1 MKKITI
7 FSAILIAVL
16 GLCGCQMPE
25 YYQESAVNRARTF
38 LLEKMTDLTLEEVAY
53 IKYNRPVIV
62 HEKILGNVPSVRS
75 SKIGSDLS
83 QIGIVWRIPERK
95 DMIMVWGVSSESLM
109 YFRPE
114 RVIVREINPVNKK
127 MRSALA
133 KSRRMVLNNLSKE
146 LTVLEYN
153 YVRFAEP
160 EILITSFEFDKDVP
174 ESSEEKTEKTDKSV
188 EVIEVEDVADVDELV
203 SETDDEASYG
213 EEKLDKQL
221 LDAEKVQFAFVWK
234 IKNGQ
239 SYAIVAGE
247 ANPDFSA
254 FTPYA
259 NGIFSEEEFN
269 EYRVKSYEEFVAELE
284 ESAQKQVEN
293 TAETEQVESA
303 DNAETT
309 EATQVE
315 ETQETKT
322 VEEKEEK

>member
-1 MKKITI
+1 M
-7 FSAILIAVL
+7 
-16 GLCGCQMPE
+16 
-25 YYQESAVNRARTF
+25 
-38 LLEKMTDLTLEEVAY
+38 
-53 IKYNRPVIV
+53 
-62 HEKILGNVPSVRS
+62 
-75 SKIGSDLS
+75 
-83 QIGIVWRIPERK
+83 
-95 DMIMVWGVSSESLM
+95 
-109 YFRPE
+109 
-114 RVIVREINPVNKK
+114 
-127 MRSALA
+127 
-133 KSRRMVLNNLSKE
+133 
-146 LTVLEYN
+146 
-153 YVRFAEP
+153 
-160 EILITSFEFDKDVP
+160 
-174 ESSEEKTEKTDKSV
+174 
-188 EVIEVEDVADVDELV
+188 IEVEDVADVEDIEDVV
-203 SETDDEASYG
+203 SETDDEVSFG

-284 ESAQKQVEN
+284 ESAQKQLEN
-293 TAETEQVESA
+293 TAETEQVETA
-303 DNAETT
+303 DNAETA